1 MITLQEICSL
11 FPNIKDMEK
20 ETWHT
25 KAYKV
30 AIDVDVSNNYAYL
43 SYYIKNYKTELDFYL
58 YKENPND
65 ADGEIGLCLD
75 DGQEQIAWCW
85 IDINDLNKNETT
97 GFLQYCTVLRE
108 TAYTF

>member
-30 AIDVDVSNNYAYL
+30 AINVDVSNNYLYL
-43 SYYIKNYKTELDFYL
+43 NDYSELDFYL
-58 YKENPND
+58 YKENSND
-65 ADGEIGLCLD
+65 ANGEIGLCLD

-85 IDINDLNKNETT
+85 VDVTDLSKNETT
-97 GFLQYCTVLRE
+97 DFLQYCTVLRE
-108 TAYTF
+108 TVYTF